1 MKPVG
6 GKNMKYNKPEA
17 LVVIAAAKAIEHSA
31 VNKGT
36 GTFFDSSQ
44 QMWIDTVNA
53 YEADE

>member
-1 MKPVG
+1 
-6 GKNMKYNKPEA
+6 MKYDKPEA
-17 LVVIAAAKAIEHSA
+17 LAVIAAANAIEHSA
-31 VNKGT
+31 VDKGI

>member
-1 MKPVG
+1 
-6 GKNMKYNKPEA
+6 MKYNKPEA